1 MICVR
6 FRPAGAVAG
15 PYNRRIKTFWE
26 KVMFVK
32 RLISGIACLLF
43 IIFFGWLGGIPLL
56 GFCGVISII
65 GLFEMYRAM
74 GIQKKSPAVLSFICA
89 VLVYCGLL
97 LKYINVI
104 RLDSNTIVLAGVV
117 FTFILCM
124 FTYVFSY
131 PKLSSGDIF
140 GAVCGFIYVPV
151 MISYIFLT
159 REINENGL
167 FLVWLIFLSSWGS
180 DTCAYCVGVLFGKH
194 KLTPK
199 LSPKKSVEGFVGGIA
214 GAMILTYIIYGILL
228 RAKLSL
234 EIPALIS
241 VVVAVGVGA
250 CISVV
255 GDLAASAIKRE
266 RNIKDYGKLIPGH
279 GGIMDRFDSVIFT
292 APVVYFTLILT
303 GVAG

>member
-1 MICVR
+1 M
-6 FRPAGAVAG
+6 
-15 PYNRRIKTFWE
+15 FWTRLVSG
-26 KVMFVK
+26 VM
-32 RLISGIACLLF
+32 CLLF
-43 IIFFGWLGGIPLL
+43 IIFFGYIGGIPLL
-56 GFCGVISII
+56 AFCGGVSLI
-65 GLFEMYRAM
+65 GLYEMYRAM
-74 GIQKKSPAVLSFICA
+74 GIQKKSPAVVSFICA

-140 GAVCGFIYVPV
+140 GAICGFVYVPV

-159 REINENGL
+159 REINESGI
-167 FLVWLIFLSSWGS
+167 FLIWLVFLSSWGS

-199 LSPKKSVEGFVGGIA
+199 LSPKKSVEGFAGGIA

-303 GVAG
+303 GVAD